1 MFMQSHTHMYQIT
14 GSNISG
20 SYHNDWCLCITVCSR
35 A

>member
-1 MFMQSHTHMYQIT
+1 MYQIT